1 MQQNGYAPGALDG
14 IPARARGNQAKVAL
28 VLSAIG
34 VVLCGAGLAAAIATI
49 ALPRSDF
56 LTSYFGI
63 ALTACGA
70 VGLWPGIAGLA
81 LGVMALVA
89 LRKRGE
95 PHRVAWWA
103 AVLGGAGPVAV
114 GLSFFALW
122 LNARLV

>member
-1 MQQNGYAPGALDG
+1 MRQNGYAPGALDG

-34 VVLCGAGLAAAIATI
+34 LVLCGAGLAVALATI

-70 VGLWPGIAGLA
+70 VGLWPGIAGLV
-81 LGVMALVA
+81 LGVVA
-89 LRKRGE
+89 LFAMRKRGG
-95 PHRVAWWA
+95 PHRLAAWA
-103 AVLGGAGPVAV
+103 VVLGAAGPVAV